1 MNYSSWHGHIHNH
14 MKRLDH
20 FLWLC
25 RMARTN
31 RFFPRVTGFFPKK
44 NPANSR
50 ENSDHLNCPVTAFPV
65 GEALA
70 LQVAVRGRLLA
81 FRRLATRVSVSILAA
96 LDLGKSDGRACS
108 TRVLGLGPSSET

>member
-1 MNYSSWHGHIHNH
+1 

-50 ENSDHLNCPVTAFPV
+50 ENSDQLNCPVTAFPV

-70 LQVAVRGRLLA
+70 LDVAERGRGRLLA
-81 FRRLATRVSVSILAA
+81 FRPQALSARVSVSILAA

-108 TRVLGLGPSSET
+108 ARVLGPGASSETLGMGAHAQR